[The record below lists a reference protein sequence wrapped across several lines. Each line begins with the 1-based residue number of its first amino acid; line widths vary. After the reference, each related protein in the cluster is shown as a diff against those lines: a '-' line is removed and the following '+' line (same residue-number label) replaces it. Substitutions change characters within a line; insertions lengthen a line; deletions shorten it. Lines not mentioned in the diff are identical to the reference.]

1 MIGRRISLA
10 GLVLLMA
17 GSGVL
22 HLQKPE
28 IYLPIVPRAL
38 GDPAP
43 YVFWSGVAELLAA
56 GLLAVPGTRRAGAWF
71 TMALLVAVFPA
82 NVQMALDG
90 PRPDGGWFTGSNLS
104 LWLRLPLQAL
114 LVWWAWRFAARNAPA
129 TPRGPLR
136 PRRKRAPRARRSRES
151 R

>member
-1 MIGRRISLA
+1 MTGRRVSLA

-22 HLQKPE
+22 HLRKPE
-28 IYLPIVPRAL
+28 MYLPIVPRVL

-71 TMALLVAVFPA
+71 TTALLVAVFPA

-90 PRPDGGWFTGSNLS
+90 ARPDGGWFTGSDLA
-104 LWLRLPLQAL
+104 LWLRLPLQPL
-114 LVWWAWRFAARNAPA
+114 LVWWAWTFARNPA
-129 TPRGPLR
+129 GDAETPAG
-136 PRRKRAPRARRSRES
+136 AS
-151 R
+151 